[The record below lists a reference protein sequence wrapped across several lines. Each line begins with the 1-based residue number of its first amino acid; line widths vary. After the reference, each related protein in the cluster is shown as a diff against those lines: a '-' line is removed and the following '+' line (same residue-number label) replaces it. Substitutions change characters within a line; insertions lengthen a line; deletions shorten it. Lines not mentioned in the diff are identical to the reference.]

1 VSASSAPTTDLDDT
15 AALAKGGR
23 TSFFG
28 FVLRLVGRVPF
39 LFFSGRLYGPEELG
53 RFAYAVLVVEF
64 AAQLTTLGLKRGLA
78 YELSSVP
85 HEKQTNAV
93 WDAMLATIVASIA
106 AALVLAAFPQ
116 AMFPNSQLKGAEFL
130 LPVIVLAVAGSDVA
144 LAALAYRHNVQA
156 SVLARSIVE
165 QWTLSLAGILL
176 YFTVFQRDGLIIAYV
191 MAMLS
196 AVAFS
201 IWPLVRMYGL
211 PRQWR
216 PDPRALLRMAKRN
229 VPLAGAD
236 AVEWTSR
243 RIDIALLGLFF
254 APAWVGIYFVAQ
266 QVSTL
271 AQRLKTSFD
280 PILGPVI
287 SQKLQEGDRKAV
299 ARQVR
304 QVGFW
309 IIAAQGA
316 VALALA
322 IPGEAVMAL
331 SGDIFVA
338 GTAALI
344 FLLAAEVA
352 ASTAVVS
359 EAALIYVARHRN
371 LVISLTTLAVQAG
384 LTVGLILLFRAV
396 SLPAGLAG
404 TLGVAPGRLPE
415 AWAMTAPA
423 IALLVAL
430 GLASLVKSALLKRL
444 LGSPVV
450 GWRWPLVWAAVAA
463 ALAGKI
469 VTWLPEQAKFVELP
483 LGVPLILV
491 VFGTILWRWGFTEDD
506 RVLFRRT
513 PKVKDPM
520 AVSMPLD

>member
-1 VSASSAPTTDLDDT
+1 MTTTDADDT

-39 LFFSGRLYGPEELG
+39 LFFAGRLYGAETLG
-53 RFAYAVLVVEF
+53 RFAYAILVVEF

-78 YELSSVP
+78 YELSSLP
-85 HEKQTNAV
+85 RDRQTNGV
-93 WDAMLATIVASIA
+93 WDAMLACLAASGLA
-106 AALVLAAFPQ
+106 AIVLAIFPQ
-116 AMFPNSQLKGAEFL
+116 AMFPNSELKGAEGL

-144 LAALAYRHNVQA
+144 LAALAFRHNVQA

-165 QWTLSLAGILL
+165 QWTLSLAAILL
-176 YFTVFQRDGLIIAYV
+176 YFTAVGRDGLILAYV
-191 MAMLS
+191 LS
-196 AVAFS
+196 MIGALGFS
-201 IWPLVRMYGL
+201 LWPLLKEYGG
-211 PRQWR
+211 PKEWR
-216 PDPRALLRMAKRN
+216 PRPLALFRMARRN
-229 VPLAGAD
+229 MPLAGAD

-266 QVSTL
+266 QVATL

-287 SQKLQEGDRKAV
+287 SQKLQEGDRGAV

-309 IIAAQGA
+309 IIAAQSA

-322 IPGEAVMAL
+322 IPGRAVMGL
-331 SGDIFVA
+331 SGEAFVA

-371 LVISLTTLAVQAG
+371 LLISLATLALQAA
-384 LTVGLILLFRAV
+384 LTVGLILGFRAV
-396 SLPAGLAG
+396 SVPAALPGLPTG
-404 TLGVAPGRLPE
+404 PLPE

-423 IALLVAL
+423 IALMLAL
-430 GLASLVKSALLKRL
+430 GTASLVKSALLKRL
-444 LGSPVV
+444 LGAPVV
-450 GWRWPLVWAAVAA
+450 GWRWPLVWAAAAA
-463 ALAGKI
+463 ALVGKI
-469 VTWLPEQAKFVELP
+469 VTWLPEEAKFAELP

-491 VFGTILWRWGFTEDD
+491 VFGTIMWRWGFTEAD
-506 RVLFRRT
+506 RVLFRKA

>member
-1 VSASSAPTTDLDDT
+1 MTPTDMDDT

-28 FVLRLVGRVPF
+28 FILRLVGRVPF
-39 LFFSGRLYGPEELG
+39 LFFSGRLYGAETLG
-53 RFAYAVLVVEF
+53 RFAYAILVVEF

-78 YELSSVP
+78 YELSSLP
-85 HEKQTNAV
+85 HDRQTHGV
-93 WDAMLATIVASIA
+93 WDAMLATAAASLA
-106 AALVLAAFPQ
+106 AALVLAVFPH
-116 AMFPNSQLKGAEFL
+116 AMFPNSELKGAEWL
-130 LPVIVLAVAGSDVA
+130 LPAIVLAVAGSDVA

-191 MAMLS
+191 LS
-196 AVAFS
+196 MVGALGFS
-201 IWPLVRMYGL
+201 LWPLIREYGA
-211 PRQWR
+211 PRGWR
-216 PDPRALLRMAKRN
+216 PDPRGLWRMARRN
-229 VPLAGAD
+229 MPLAGAD

-254 APAWVGIYFVAQ
+254 APAYVGIYFVAQ
-266 QVSTL
+266 QVATL

-287 SQKLQEGDRKAV
+287 SQKLQEGDKAAV

-322 IPGEAVMAL
+322 IPGEAVMGL
-331 SGDIFVA
+331 SGQAFVA

-384 LTVGLILLFRAV
+384 LTVALILLFRAV
-396 SLPAGLAG
+396 ELPPGLPGLPAGK
-404 TLGVAPGRLPE
+404 LPE

-423 IALLVAL
+423 IALMLSL
-430 GLASLVKSALLKRL
+430 GLASIVKSSLLKHL
-444 LGSPVV
+444 LGAPVV
-450 GWRWPLVWAAVAA
+450 GWRWPLVWAALAA
-463 ALAGKI
+463 ALVGKV
-469 VTWLPEQAKFVELP
+469 VTWLPEEAKFAELP

-491 VFGTILWRWGFTEDD
+491 VFGTILWRWGFTEAD
-506 RVLFRRT
+506 RVLFRKT